1 MTAEVVGFWLV
12 GAVLVVGSLGVVL
25 SRNLFHAAVLY
36 LPIALV
42 ATGAIFWLLESP
54 FLFGVQLLLYAGGV
68 VTIVVFAIML
78 TERLVRASIRQSS
91 RFVFNGAVLA
101 AAVFVGVVGFVVQ
114 RAAPPASRWWH
125 SAARSSAPS
134 APPCSCSQYC
144 WSLPCSAR
152 STSRERKIRV
162 PLPAYLILA
171 ALVFA
176 IGLFGVLTRRN
187 AVGILLGIELML
199 NAVNINLVAFSR
211 FRADIGG
218 LVFTMLTIAITVAEV
233 AVGLAIVIAIF
244 RVRRTIE
251 ADHLDLLRG

>member
-101 AAVFVGVVGFVVQ
+101 AALFVGVTGFVVQ
-114 RAAPPASRWWH
+114 RAVPTAPP
-125 SAARSSAPS
+125 
-134 APPCSCSQYC
+134 PPAGEQMV
-144 WSLPCSAR
+144 LLGR
-152 STSRERKIRV
+152 
-162 PLPAYLILA
+162 
-171 ALVFA
+171 ALV
-176 IGLFGVLTRRN
+176 GPFGVALQLL
-187 AVGILLGIELML
+187 AVLLVVALLGALYF
-199 NAVNINLVAFSR
+199 A
-211 FRADIGG
+211 
-218 LVFTMLTIAITVAEV
+218 
-233 AVGLAIVIAIF
+233 
-244 RVRRTIE
+244 RTE
-251 ADHLDLLRG
+251 D